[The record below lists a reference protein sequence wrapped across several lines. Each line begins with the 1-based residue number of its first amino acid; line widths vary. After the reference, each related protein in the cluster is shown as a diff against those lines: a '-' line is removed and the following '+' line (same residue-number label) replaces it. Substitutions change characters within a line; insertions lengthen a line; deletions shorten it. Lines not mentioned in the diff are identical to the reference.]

1 MASQKDIDSAW
12 EKASPINGK
21 NPEVYRK
28 DLYGNIIRRPS
39 YGTHGEYG
47 WELDHK
53 RPVSKGGSDSSRN
66 IQPLHWEENLKKSN
80 KYPYK
85 KK

>member
-1 MASQKDIDSAW
+1 VTKKQVDNAW
-12 EKASPINGK
+12 GKAKPIQGRNQ
-21 NPEVYRK
+21 NVYRE
-28 DLYGNIIRRPS
+28 DAYGNVIRKAS

-53 RPVSKGGSDSSRN
+53 RPSSKGGSDKPQN
-66 IQPLHWEENLKKSN
+66 IQALHWQENREKSN

-85 KK
+85 